1 MSRLSPKRQQGFG
14 LLVFVLIATTI
25 ALSLVL
31 GYSGLLT
38 RQEAQQRT
46 AKLQA
51 YLSDARSQILSF
63 YGRNLAQIDSVSLG
77 NNTSVNDLLAGGN
90 VNVRYG
96 LQAALSK
103 PLASD
108 SGLYYRRVVL
118 YMPSETDGDNPPNI
132 AAFVNSGDFQSCTDM
147 SKLCGTRT
155 YVVFDSL
162 TLEKAALAETK
173 HRLEEVAYKAQAY
186 FKARMLLD
194 PEHNVSVDYF
204 RPAYGGCSPGLNDLQ
219 CLDTYTPLAVLS
231 AGSWATQT
239 NLPATIGLT
248 NDELISAWG
257 DPIQASNLAD
267 SQTGSPP
274 FTMMFRAPSPFGGFY
289 SVTAVQQ
296 I

>member
-38 RQEAQQRT
+38 RQEALARP

-63 YGRNLAQIDSVSLG
+63 YARNLSQIDSPSLG
-77 NNTSVNDLLAGGN
+77 SGINAADLLAGSN
-90 VNVRYG
+90 ISVRYG
-96 LQAALSK
+96 MQAVLSN
-103 PLASD
+103 PLVGD
-108 SGLYYRRVVL
+108 SGLYYRRMVM
-118 YMPSETDGDNPPNI
+118 YMPSETDATNPPDI
-132 AAFVNSGDFQSCTDM
+132 AGFVATGNFQTCLDS
-147 SKLCGTRT
+147 SKDCGSRT
-155 YVVFDSL
+155 YLVFDSL

-173 HRLEEVAYKAQAY
+173 HRLEQVAYKAQAY

-194 PEHNVSVDYF
+194 PEHNISIDYF
-204 RPAYGGCSPGLNDLQ
+204 RPAFGGCSAGLNDLE

-231 AGSWATQT
+231 SGSWAALT
-239 NLPATIGLT
+239 NVPTTIGLT
-248 NDELISAWG
+248 NEELISAWG
-257 DPIQASNLAD
+257 DPIEASNLTD
-267 SQTGSPP
+267 SETGSPP
-274 FTMMFRAPSPFGGFY
+274 FTMVFRAPSPFGGYF
-289 SVTAVQQ
+289 SVKAVQQ